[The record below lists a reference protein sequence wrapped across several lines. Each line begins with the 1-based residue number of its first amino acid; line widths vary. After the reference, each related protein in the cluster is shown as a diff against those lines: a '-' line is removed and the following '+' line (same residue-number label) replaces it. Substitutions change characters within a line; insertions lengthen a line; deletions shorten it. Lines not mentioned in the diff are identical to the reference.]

1 MAPEAHSHQ
10 GVRLKDYQMHVNTF
24 LEISDRQV
32 VIFVGIITVNSVM
45 VLMFMITIMIDNLT
59 MGYIGEI
66 GLLID
71 LFGELRAFEART
83 VQVKRCQWI

>member
-1 MAPEAHSHQ
+1 MLTDSWKFQ
-10 GVRLKDYQMHVNTF
+10 TDKLLF
-24 LEISDRQV
+24 
-32 VIFVGIITVNSVM
+32 FVITVNSVM
-45 VLMFMITIMIDNLT
+45 VMMFMITIMIENLT

-71 LFGELRAFEART
+71 LFGELSACEART